1 MGFLKGPF
9 FAAFALLVSCAAP
22 AIAADTG
29 SVSGSVFDVNGKP
42 VADATVK
49 ISGDRLPV
57 GRSVQTDSNGSYKF
71 EYLLPG
77 NYTVEIDKA
86 GIGNSKRTALVEVDK
101 DTQVDVVLGLAVKED
116 ITVMASSPVVD
127 VKSSE
132 VSFNYNSE
140 LINSLPLEHTYR
152 GLFQLIP
159 GVPENRST
167 VGPAAGGDRQDNTY
181 LIDGANITNVGFGY
195 LSTEINELDVAE
207 VNIKRAGMSA
217 EFGRTSGTVTNAVS
231 RSGSNRLSGIGRI
244 DWLPQ
249 GLVGGYELPSDALTA
264 GLKPGT
270 FLDPLLTTETGPA
283 VGVGG
288 PVIKDHIFFYGSAR
302 YFHETKWD
310 RINTAGTSLPDEVRS
325 GREFYGKL
333 TGTPN
338 ASNQL
343 NVSFRYR
350 PNDVDDANLSSGTAP
365 SVATTTDNSSRV
377 ASVQWNY
384 FPSSRNSVDVRYF
397 YVKENN
403 EDVPVTGLGYL
414 PTPFTPTN
422 LAAMGQYTDQS
433 QANLVIGGF
442 QYTNTQNYR
451 RHEVRGTFTQFFDLG
466 KSSHVVKAGAGYDF
480 GEENLNRLANG
491 WGRSSTS
498 RKAVFQR
505 SVPGTTPTSHRSSGR
520 GGRIRCMSRT
530 TSRSRTGSASTQAFW
545 RITTCSRRTWR
556 AATAARRPSCSR
568 AARRSMNPT
577 ATPATSCGSASA
589 TRSSLAS
596 ASAISFAKG
605 KGTRHTST
613 GAAITAWIRS
623 PARAA
628 WRRAESSRRKR
639 SST

>member
-9 FAAFALLVSCAAP
+9 FAALALLVSCAAP
-22 AIAADTG
+22 AVAADTG
-29 SVSGSVFDVNGKP
+29 SVSGSVFDVDGKP

-77 NYTVEIDKA
+77 NYIVEIDK
-86 GIGNSKRTALVEVDK
+86 GGVGNSKRTALVEVDK
-101 DTQVDVVLGLAVKED
+101 DTQVDAVLGLAVKEA
-116 ITVMASSPVVD
+116 ITVTASSPVVD

-288 PVIKDHIFFYGSAR
+288 PVIKDHIFFYGSAL
-302 YFHETKWD
+302 YFHQTKWD
-310 RINTAGTSLPDEVRS
+310 RVNTAGTSLPDEVRS

-350 PNDVDDANLSSGTAP
+350 PNDVDDASLSSSTAP

-377 ASVQWNY
+377 ASFQWNY

-403 EDVPVTGLGYL
+403 EDVPVTNLGYL
-414 PTPFTPTN
+414 PTPFTPAN
-422 LAAMGQYTDQS
+422 QAAMGQYTDQS

-442 QYTNTQNYR
+442 QYTNVQNYR

-466 KSSHVVKAGAGYDF
+466 KSSHIVKAGAGYDF

-491 WGRSSTS
+491 WGTIVNITLSGVPALRTRYYTNQPSAA
-498 RKAVFQR
+498 RAGADVFALC
-505 SVPGTTPTSHRSSGR
+505 SGR
-520 GGRIRCMSRT
+520 HHDREPDQHQRRRSGGSRPVLAERGREPRLPVDRRTQGGR
-530 TSRSRTGSASTQAFW
+530 GD
-545 RITTCSRRTWR
+545 
-556 AATAARRPSCSR
+556 
-568 AARRSMNPT
+568 
-577 ATPATSCGSASA
+577 
-589 TRSSLAS
+589 L
-596 ASAISFAKG
+596 
-605 KGTRHTST
+605 
-613 GAAITAWIRS
+613 
-623 PARAA
+623 
-628 WRRAESSRRKR
+628 
-639 SST
+639 